1 MFAVGYKGEKAMSKK
16 IKVTIWNEG
25 RHEKRNPKVCE
36 ISPNGIHGA
45 IAGFLSK
52 CDDLEIRTATLD
64 DPDNGLPDEV
74 LNDTD
79 VLMWWGHIHHKDVP
93 DELAQKIRER
103 VYNEGMGFIAMH
115 SAHMSKPFCSIV
127 GTNGFLSWGD
137 DQREIVWNLMPQH
150 PIAAGIPEYFEI
162 ESEEMY
168 GEPFRIPQPD
178 ELIFT
183 SWFEGGNI
191 FRSGFTYYRG
201 LGKVFY
207 FQPGHETNPHFY
219 NPYVQKI
226 LTNAVH
232 WAKPAEFAFE
242 TPVNCPKREKP
253 VDELDAAKANK

>member
-1 MFAVGYKGEKAMSKK
+1 MENK

-25 RHEKRNPKVCE
+25 RHEKKNAKVQAMY
-36 ISPNGIHGA
+36 PNGIHGA
-45 IAGFLSK
+45 IAEFLSK

-64 DPDNGLPDEV
+64 DPDCGLPDEV

-79 VLMWWGHIHHKDVP
+79 VLMWWGHMHHNDVP
-93 DELAQKIRER
+93 EELAGKIRDR
-103 VYNEGMGFIAMH
+103 VYSEGMGFIAMH
-115 SAHMSKPFCSIV
+115 SAHKSKPFRYIV
-127 GTNGFLSWGD
+127 GTDGNLSWGE
-137 DQREIVWNLMPQH
+137 DQREIIWNLLPQH
-150 PIAAGIPEYFEI
+150 PIAAGIPEYFDLGV
-162 ESEEMY
+162 EEMY

-191 FRSGFTYYRG
+191 FRSGVTYYRG
-201 LGKVFY
+201 IGKVFY

-232 WAKPAEFAFE
+232 WAAPQKFEFPI
-242 TPVNCPKREKP
+242 PVGCPKRMNP
-253 VDELDAAKANK
+253 VDELNEAKAEK